1 MERRKSFEEMAAYIR
16 SIRPSQNFLEFDRM
30 IRTVLFWLDTHKI
43 RELKVFLAQEGK
55 EYVAFVDYLRSV
67 LPEPPVLTPDFVASM
82 VRFSSLTR

>member
-55 EYVAFVDYLRSV
+55 EYSAFTDYVSSTLG
-67 LPEPPVLTPDFVASM
+67 EPPNLTPDFIKSM
-82 VRFSSLTR
+82 VRFAGLTS